1 MPPRL
6 LTEAC
11 KEGGRRC
18 APKMLPDGVVLGSPS
33 GGQRVVGLLHSFPW
47 GESWEEG
54 VHVCV
59 HVCVR
64 VCVHVCLSACAAC
77 GHRQVLVATAA
88 DRPTD
93 ALQLWA
99 ALPVVLGLPR
109 SAFPTRT
116 RSYALQTGRRCAMQ
130 APAGQ
135 SIPVRAACI
144 SAVLLRG
151 VSWSLV
157 QASPGRR
164 RQRAQL
170 TSESK
175 PWQALP
181 EIAACPGACSLLWSL
196 MQAGGPGP
204 D

>member
-1 MPPRL
+1 VQGRGASLCTQNAAGWCCARQPL
-6 LTEAC
+6 WWAAC
-11 KEGGRRC
+11 GGA
-18 APKMLPDGVVLGSPS
+18 APQLSLGGKL
-33 GGQRVVGLLHSFPW
+33 GGG
-47 GESWEEG
+47 GAC
-54 VHVCV
+54 VCTC
-59 HVCVR
+59 VCTC